1 MKSSAIRNI
10 AGLTAIACLG
20 LLCPAAFASVS
31 PSATSTST
39 ADAIASGVITNAQG
53 KIDRS
58 GEVYVFALP
67 DQSQLIG
74 KPAGVSIPLTLVG
87 YARTNA
93 HGQYAV
99 DARSANLMTTNGRH
113 GYLNLQVI
121 AVSGG
126 KMADA
131 DYSVA
136 PVGAAWRMEGGSDL
150 VPSLSFNFA
159 ARLATLPPVAATV
172 GASAAAVSRV
182 PITPRP
188 PTALFERLRKAT
200 DFASAP
206 MPSSSGTPA
215 TPKYSCPVI
224 PRTIYYNKPEHFLTV
239 ETFGGKIPETVD
251 EGTDSSSTHTLG
263 IAIDPGDEGKWSADG
278 TGSITDSSTS
288 GASVTYSVPHT
299 VYNRVNYRDY
309 FYACTVSTERR
320 PYSFYDLL
328 TSDGRQVSITWQYHC
343 APHPAGTTWYTQTAS
358 SATID
363 GGVGLG
369 PINVSAQAGF
379 GTSVQLSFHF
389 NKPGEVCGSNQ
400 QGPVHSSL
408 VEADPY

>member
-1 MKSSAIRNI
+1 MKSPAIRNI

-20 LLCPAAFASVS
+20 LLCPAAFASAS

-39 ADAIASGVITNAQG
+39 ADAIASGVITNAHGQ
-53 KIDRS
+53 IDRS
-58 GEVYVFALP
+58 GEVYIFALP

-99 DARSANLMTTNGRH
+99 DARSAGLMTTDGRH

-126 KMADA
+126 KTAEA

-136 PVGAAWRMEGGSDL
+136 PVGAAWRVEGGSDL

-159 ARLATLPPVAATV
+159 TRLATLPPVAASV
-172 GASAAAVSRV
+172 GASAAAVSRI

-206 MPSSSGTPA
+206 MPPSSSTST
-215 TPKYSCPVI
+215 TPKYSCPVV
-224 PRTIYYNKPEHFLTV
+224 PKTIYYNKREHFLTA
-239 ETFGGKIPETVD
+239 ETFGGKIPETVT
-251 EGTDSSSTHTLG
+251 EGTNSSSTHTLG
-263 IAIDPGDEGKWSADG
+263 IAYDSGDEGKWSVDG
-278 TGSITDSSTS
+278 AGSITDSSTNS
-288 GASVTYSVPHT
+288 ASVTYSVPYT

-328 TSDGRQVSITWQYHC
+328 TSDGRQVSITWQHIC
-343 APHPAGTTWYTQTAS
+343 GSHPAGTTWTSQNAT
-358 SATID
+358 SATIG

-379 GTSVQLSFHF
+379 GTSVQLVYQF
-389 NKPGEVCGSNQ
+389 NKPGEVCGNAKS
-400 QGPVHSSL
+400 GPLHASL